1 MMKVLQR
8 FVSVIMTLFR
18 HPLSGAILAFCI
30 IISSQYYP
38 MWMLAGI
45 VLAICVLIRL
55 LIDVWTGRRKEYRRV
70 KIIFIVASFIGYLAV
85 PTELAYH
92 WQEALVVKIYPN
104 KFASCKMKGV
114 VFGERGDQ
122 ILSVCDVN
130 KKWWRDGRMVAVVYD
145 SSGQIAWG
153 EDRRSLG
160 WKNAALSLDK
170 VIPFGIIGFTVQG
183 LADQLYVVDF
193 DDNLTQN
200 VITEE

>member
-1 MMKVLQR
+1 MRKVLQR
-8 FVSVIMTLFR
+8 FMSSITTLFR
-18 HPLSGAILAFCI
+18 HPLSGVILAFCI
-30 IISSQYYP
+30 IVSSRYYP
-38 MWMLAGI
+38 IWMLAGI
-45 VLAICVLIRL
+45 ALAIYVLIHL

-92 WQEALVVKIYPN
+92 WQEVLVVKVYPN